1 MMLTFLIIVG
11 LIFLFGKIWKDVIP
25 AGMGIL
31 SIIIASVWAW
41 YMFWWI
47 INAIFG

>member
-1 MMLTFLIIVG
+1 
-11 LIFLFGKIWKDVIP
+11 
-25 AGMGIL
+25 MGIL